1 MMIKELLKKKVKEIL
16 IHLSREYPEAKTHL
30 EFKSPFELLISTVL
44 AAQCT
49 DVRVNKDMVPLY
61 KEKYKTPKDILN
73 DGLENFRNNI
83 KSITFPNNKAK
94 AIIALCEQLVKDFN
108 GKVPGTMEELT
119 KLKGVGRKSASVIL
133 GNCFGKKD
141 VIIVDTHLKRVTGRL
156 GLILNSD
163 PDKIETELKEIVP
176 AEEQFNF
183 SLRIGEHGR
192 QICDAKKPKCEV
204 CFLNYICPSNNL
216 FNKPKKNK

>member
-1 MMIKELLKKKVKEIL
+1 MIKELLKKKVKEIL
-16 IHLSREYPEAKTHL
+16 TLLSREYPEAKTHL
-30 EFKSPFELLISTVL
+30 EFKSQFELLISTVL

-61 KEKYKTPKDILN
+61 REKYKTPDDILN
-73 DGLENFRNNI
+73 DGLENFRKNI

-108 GKVPGTMEELT
+108 GKVPGKMEELT
-119 KLKGVGRKSASVIL
+119 KLTGVGRKSASVIL
-133 GNCFGKKD
+133 GNCYGKKD

-176 AEEQFNF
+176 AEEQFSF

-192 QICDAKKPKCEV
+192 QICDAKKPKCDV
-204 CFLNYICPSNNL
+204 CFLNYICPSKNL
-216 FNKPKKNK
+216 FNKPKKISE